1 MSSLRFLCQ
10 IYEMSR
16 VLFCNTLVYIILLHC
31 VTSHSYSDKRINLL
45 EGSMI
50 HRYQS
55 ENPNPNLVLS
65 FHFQVGKSN
74 KIIQSCA
81 KVKKGTKWM
90 MTSLLDA
97 WLYFRGSWGDCLWF
111 GRLGQWKM
119 RTALP
124 VDRQMHPIER
134 RQRWVVLQLSQKGK
148 MIRRD
153 VRVRAARDVVVPQPL
168 SFQRTQSSQNAH
180 VGLREE
186 NVINHTL
193 EKKRTLL
200 FFFIY

>member
-81 KVKKGTKWM
+81 KVKKGAKWM

-97 WLYFRGSWGDCLWF
+97 WLYFRGSWGDCLVWED
-111 GRLGQWKM
+111 RTVEDEDCTTCGQADAPHWEKAKVGG
-119 RTALP
+119 TPAEP
-124 VDRQMHPIER
+124 EGKND
-134 RQRWVVLQLSQKGK
+134 QKGCAGEGS
-148 MIRRD
+148 RWCCC
-153 VRVRAARDVVVPQPL
+153 L
-168 SFQRTQSSQNAH
+168 SAIEFPEDPKLPERSCGS
-180 VGLREE
+180 
-186 NVINHTL
+186 
-193 EKKRTLL
+193 
-200 FFFIY
+200 